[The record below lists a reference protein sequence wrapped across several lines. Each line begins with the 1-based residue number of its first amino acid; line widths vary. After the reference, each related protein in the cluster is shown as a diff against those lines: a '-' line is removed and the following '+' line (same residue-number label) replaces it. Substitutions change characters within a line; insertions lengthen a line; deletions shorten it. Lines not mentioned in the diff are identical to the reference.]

1 MKDLTTCAVLLAMGL
16 AVFASPASAQDS
28 DHSDHSDRSDCVNC
42 PIAKKYD
49 STEVIKQTK
58 DVDHSRVIET
68 ESVVPSQRL
77 IETNHL
83 ILHENE
89 TRHVGT
95 VQHNHTII
103 EKEVILRKRNVDHMT
118 VNTTVDLVE
127 HKYNTVRKRIVE
139 EREVPGEVR
148 ELGHCN
154 CERPRR
160 VRSYR
165 MAPGYVHSRY

>member
-1 MKDLTTCAVLLAMGL
+1 MKYLTVCGALLAMGL

-28 DHSDHSDRSDCVNC
+28 DHSDRSDCVNC
-42 PIAKKYD
+42 PISKKYD
-49 STEVIKQTK
+49 STEVIKRTK

-83 ILHENE
+83 IIHENE

-118 VNTTVDLVE
+118 VNTVVDLVE

-139 EREVPGEVR
+139 EREVPGEAR

-154 CERPRR
+154 CERPKAL
-160 VRSYR
+160 RSYR
-165 MAPGYVHSRY
+165 TVPRYVNSRY